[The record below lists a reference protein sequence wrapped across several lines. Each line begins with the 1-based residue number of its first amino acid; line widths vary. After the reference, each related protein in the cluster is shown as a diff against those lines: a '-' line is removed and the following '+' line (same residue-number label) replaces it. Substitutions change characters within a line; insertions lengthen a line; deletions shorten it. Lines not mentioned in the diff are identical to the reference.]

1 MKMIKYSIILLV
13 VLLSSCATKPAFI
26 SEFNCVVESFS
37 NLEKIEDVKKLF
49 TVQYPDTWKTNLY
62 YDKNQ
67 SSIFTADT
75 TKQLKET
82 MLLDITHISN
92 QLKFDA
98 NFTKKFNSNLLKQ
111 QLEENSSGT
120 LTFKDK
126 EAYYSLATG
135 IKRTFKYHIL
145 TLFIKLDEKN
155 YINSTIEVFGDSLV
169 NQRICKG
176 INLVEKITY

>member
-1 MKMIKYSIILLV
+1 MKKIGVIIFIAFV
-13 VLLSSCATKPAFI
+13 ASCNSKSVISKELDCKP
-26 SEFNCVVESFS
+26 ESYS

-49 TVQYPDTWKTNLY
+49 TVQFPDNWKTNLY

-135 IKRTFKYHIL
+135 IKRTFKYQIL

>member
-1 MKMIKYSIILLV
+1 MKKYSIILLIV
-13 VLLSSCATKPAFI
+13 ILSSCNEKPVFI
-26 SEFNCVVESFS
+26 SEFNCGVESFS

-98 NFTKKFNSNLLKQ
+98 NFIEKFNSNLLKQ
-111 QLEENSSGT
+111 QLVENSSGS

-135 IKRTFKYHIL
+135 IKRTFKYQIL

-176 INLVEKITY
+176 INLVEKTTY

>member
-1 MKMIKYSIILLV
+1 MKKYSIILLIFI
-13 VLLSSCATKPAFI
+13 LNSCDEEPVFI
-26 SEFNCVVESFS
+26 SEFNCGVESFS

-120 LTFKDK
+120 LTFKNK

-135 IKRTFKYHIL
+135 IKRTFKYQIL

>member
-1 MKMIKYSIILLV
+1 MKKYSIILLIV
-13 VLLSSCATKPAFI
+13 ILSSCNEKPVFI
-26 SEFNCVVESFS
+26 SEFNCGVESFS
-37 NLEKIEDVKKLF
+37 NLEKIEDFKKLF

-98 NFTKKFNSNLLKQ
+98 F
-111 QLEENSSGT
+111 
-120 LTFKDK
+120 
-126 EAYYSLATG
+126 
-135 IKRTFKYHIL
+135 
-145 TLFIKLDEKN
+145 
-155 YINSTIEVFGDSLV
+155 LV
-169 NQRICKG
+169 SF
-176 INLVEKITY
+176 

>member
-82 MLLDITHISN
+82 MLLD
-92 QLKFDA
+92 
-98 NFTKKFNSNLLKQ
+98 
-111 QLEENSSGT
+111 
-120 LTFKDK
+120 
-126 EAYYSLATG
+126 
-135 IKRTFKYHIL
+135 
-145 TLFIKLDEKN
+145 
-155 YINSTIEVFGDSLV
+155 
-169 NQRICKG
+169 
-176 INLVEKITY
+176 